1 MSDVSFKKQDF
12 KDIYNYKDSSLYY
25 QLGVHNLGGDDR
37 FEAPSFYLESVLSEQ
52 LLKVWQREMNK
63 PLHMVDVLSGYGAD
77 TLLYTRAFNKQDF
90 AKMWGTPG
98 NLYNIHKPPLFP
110 VKTFGCDSS
119 QNALQYG
126 KDAGI
131 YDENVT
137 VDFNNMT
144 PEVEMLLHEK
154 CREANIF
161 ATNSIGYL
169 NDGVFEKLVEWFA
182 EGTEPG
188 LFAIGF
194 VYPFD
199 GVEGGRAQKCYLLG
213 KLDFFNSL
221 PVVYRSPTK
230 DEEQLFE
237 EYHVCGRMVY
247 ETWYLTRRCEQIISY
262 N

>member
-1 MSDVSFKKQDF
+1 
-12 KDIYNYKDSSLYY
+12 
-25 QLGVHNLGGDDR
+25 
-37 FEAPSFYLESVLSEQ
+37 
-52 LLKVWQREMNK
+52 
-63 PLHMVDVLSGYGAD
+63 
-77 TLLYTRAFNKQDF
+77 
-90 AKMWGTPG
+90 MWGTPG